1 MPHRSI
7 QVVLVEDDADDA
19 YLASQA
25 LTKDESRRYEL
36 NHVETL
42 SELMELSLDSVDVI
56 LLDLGLP
63 DSNGLSSVVHVI
75 NHFRNIPVIVLTGL
89 KSEELGELAIQL
101 GAEDY
106 IPKDEL
112 NSTMLSRSIRFSI
125 ERHGLL
131 QKLRNMAHVDSLTLL
146 SNRADFE
153 DKIESMLDYATRHQ
167 TKLGLLMVDLDGFKQ
182 VNDSLGHGAG
192 DQVLAQFAARLKNRT
207 RKSDVV
213 ARLGGDEFVL
223 LLQPVESL
231 DACEQVAKSKLECVK
246 DPFLIYV
253 NGAVHEVNVGMSI
266 GIALYP
272 DHAQSARNL
281 KDCADKA
288 MYDVKSQGKN
298 HYRVYSSDEQ
308 KTG

>member
-7 QVVLVEDDADDA
+7 QVVIVEDDADDA

-25 LTKDESRRYEL
+25 LIKDTARRYEL

-42 SELMELSLDSVDVI
+42 SELMELPLDSVDVI

-63 DSNGLSSVVHVI
+63 DSNGLSSVVHVV
-75 NHFRNIPVIVLTGL
+75 NHFRNVPVIVLTGL

-112 NSTMLSRSIRFSI
+112 NGTMLSRSIRFSI

-153 DKIESMLDYATRHQ
+153 EKIESMLEYAARHHS
-167 TKLGLLMVDLDGFKQ
+167 KLGLLMVDLDGFKQ
-182 VNDSLGHGAG
+182 VNDSLGHAAG

-231 DACEQVAKSKLECVK
+231 EACEMVAKSKLDCVN

-272 DHAQSARNL
+272 DHAQGARNL

-298 HYRVYSSDEQ
+298 HYRVFSSEQ
-308 KTG
+308 KNRA